1 MRMKKRLPTLTASIL
16 GLLIIAGL
24 TAEEKRI
31 SHADVARSVMAV
43 YEKMGSYSASF
54 QITSQDGNNARAMSG
69 QCFYKG
75 PGKIRFDFDNPA
87 GNLIVSDGR
96 TMWVYIRRLNAVGK
110 QDLRLQKKDESG
122 KNIFQDTAGPGVSRL
137 FRKYHYRFDRPEQP
151 RNEDGSSVFVL
162 DMDQREKTG
171 GYEKIKLYVDA
182 SSYLIRKA
190 VASDSQGKSTTLVF
204 RNPAL
209 NPPLEGKLFQYDP
222 PESVRVVPNP
232 LVSE

>member
-1 MRMKKRLPTLTASIL
+1 MKKRIYSIL
-16 GLLIIAGL
+16 PALAGSILLMAGL
-24 TAEEKRI
+24 SAQEKRV
-31 SHADVARSVMAV
+31 SHADVARSVMSV
-43 YEKMGSYSASF
+43 YEKMGTYSAGF
-54 QITSQDGNNARAMSG
+54 QITTQEGGSARAMSG

-137 FRKYHYRFDRPEQP
+137 FRKYHYRFDKPEQP
-151 RNEDGSSVFVL
+151 RNEDGSSFFVL

-171 GYEKIKLYVDA
+171 GYEKIKLFVDA
-182 SSYLIRKA
+182 STYLIRKA
-190 VASDSQGKSTTLVF
+190 VASDNQGKTTTLTF
-204 RNPAL
+204 RNATV

-222 PESVRVVPNP
+222 PEAVRVVPNP